1 MAEEKNKV
9 IKEAKKEVEY
19 LTGDEE
25 VKRLAELR
33 EKWEMDRN
41 SEIGQAKKEGKLE
54 IAQNMLK
61 RKFKIEDIV
70 SITGLSKG
78 ELEKLKQ

>member
-33 EKWEMDRN
+33 EK
-41 SEIGQAKKEGKLE
+41 
-54 IAQNMLK
+54 
-61 RKFKIEDIV
+61 
-70 SITGLSKG
+70 
-78 ELEKLKQ
+78 